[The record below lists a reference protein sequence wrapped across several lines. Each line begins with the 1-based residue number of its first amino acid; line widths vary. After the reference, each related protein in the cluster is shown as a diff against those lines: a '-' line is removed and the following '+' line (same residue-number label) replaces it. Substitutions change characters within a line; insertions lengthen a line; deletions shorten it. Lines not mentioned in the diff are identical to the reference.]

1 MKHPSG
7 YKIVKVG
14 SISKKK
20 LHKAMK
26 GGTIMLTKDE
36 VSGETPVLLHPE
48 SVRKIQTAKKANK
61 GVRLDITHGEIQHD
75 LAHHAG
81 GSIWDS
87 IKQGLSTVWS
97 YVKPVV
103 SGIGDAI
110 AYSNPE
116 LAPLREGVRN
126 IVGVGLKPKKGTD
139 AAKDMMKAV
148 RSKRKSKVGA
158 SFLLA

>member
-1 MKHPSG
+1 
-7 YKIVKVG
+7 
-14 SISKKK
+14 
-20 LHKAMK
+20 MK

-36 VSGETPVLLHPE
+36 ISGETPVLMHPE
-48 SVRKIQTAKKANK
+48 NVKKIQAAKKANK
-61 GVRLDITHGEIQHD
+61 VVRLDITYPEIQHD
-75 LAHHAG
+75 ILHHAG

-126 IVGVGLKPKKGTD
+126 LTGVGLKPKKGSD
-139 AAKDMMKAV
+139 SAKEMMKAV
-148 RSKRKSKVGA
+148 RSKKKVKQAG